1 MDLSDLELKRG
12 LEAFAGVDGQ
22 QTSDVYFCRQ
32 IFRVLKID
40 ASVPVDSRAFM
51 QKRALQKYLADSGL
65 TDVVKPGGRQYTLK
79 HGKVLVEA
87 ISAGIEPLEF
97 RRKVEREMRF
107 NLVVHDP
114 DALFNII
121 DQQRRDQAVIE
132 ANDTVRR

>member
-51 QKRALQKYLADSGL
+51 
-65 TDVVKPGGRQYTLK
+65 
-79 HGKVLVEA
+79 
-87 ISAGIEPLEF
+87 
-97 RRKVEREMRF
+97 
-107 NLVVHDP
+107 
-114 DALFNII
+114 
-121 DQQRRDQAVIE
+121 
-132 ANDTVRR
+132 

>member
-65 TDVVKPGGRQYTLK
+65 TDVVKPGGRQYMLK
-79 HGKVLVEA
+79 HSNVVVEA
-87 ISAGIEPLEF
+87 IAAGIEPLEL
-97 RRKVEREMRF
+97 RHKVENETKF
-107 NLVVHDP
+107 NRIVHDP
-114 DALFNII
+114 DALFDII
-121 DQQRRDQAVIE
+121 DLSLIHI
-132 ANDTVRR
+132 